1 MNKGRV
7 RTDQVRIQGLVQI
20 TVGCGQIQDFKSI
33 FLRGGV
39 QFLGKHFPANYGSG
53 GGGNGPIAPTPL
65 NASLEMVIFFNS
77 EKQIDIERR
86 ETREDIARRH
96 SGF

>member
-1 MNKGRV
+1 MFRIRLGGGTNPGFKKKG
-7 RTDQVRIQGLVQI
+7 G
-20 TVGCGQIQDFKSI
+20 GDFS
-33 FLRGGV
+33 